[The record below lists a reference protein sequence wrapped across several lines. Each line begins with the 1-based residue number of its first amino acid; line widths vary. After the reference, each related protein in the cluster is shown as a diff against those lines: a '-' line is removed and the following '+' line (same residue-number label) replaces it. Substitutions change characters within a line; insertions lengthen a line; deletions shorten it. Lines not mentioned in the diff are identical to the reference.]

1 MHGYEYA
8 RSMKRLPNRLIFKV
22 TTDATTS
29 VHMRRWGGSIIL
41 LLLLTACS
49 FGPEQAPAAEQY
61 QPIRSPYPTFT
72 PTAVGVGA
80 AETPAA
86 IAQTQPN
93 AAAATPT
100 APPPATDT
108 PPAATATFTATVA
121 PTVAPPQVVINSPLV
136 NLRTG
141 PGVTYAL
148 LGTAERGEEFD
159 IVGKNAA
166 GDWWRVCCVA
176 EQPGWVIDELVETS
190 GAVDT
195 VPVSDAIAAAPP
207 TATSAPAAPAAPA
220 PAATTAPAEPT
231 PTTAPPPPSFSF
243 TLVGQEQFPEPKLVR
258 VFLYVY
264 ENDRA
269 LEGYTLRVRKDGAE
283 LPVTATSAPGQSL
296 SWPIADARQRFQNMK
311 VEFPGIQPAGNWEVQ
326 LLDSSGNAVGPVATF
341 ALEGN
346 EPDQELYVRY
356 KKN

>member
-1 MHGYEYA
+1 
-8 RSMKRLPNRLIFKV
+8 MKRLPKLFTCKV
-22 TTDATTS
+22 NFTALTATAIS
-29 VHMRRWGGSIIL
+29 RSHKRSYVSAVAL

-49 FGPEQAPAAEQY
+49 FGPEAAPTAESY
-61 QPIRSPYPTFT
+61 RPIRSPYPTFT
-72 PTAVGVGA
+72 PTAVGVEVAAAPTTAALAQPNAG
-80 AETPAA
+80 AETP
-86 IAQTQPN
+86 I
-93 AAAATPT
+93 
-100 APPPATDT
+100 APPIPTDT
-108 PPAATATFTATVA
+108 PPPAPTATLTPTA
-121 PTVAPPQVVINSPLV
+121 APPQVVINSPLV

-141 PGVTYAL
+141 PGVNYAL
-148 LGTAERGEEFD
+148 LGTAERGEEFG

-166 GDWWRVCCVA
+166 GDWWRVCCVG

-195 VPVSDAIAAAPP
+195 VPVSDAVAEAPP
-207 TATSAPAAPAAPA
+207 TATSAPAAPAA
-220 PAATTAPAEPT
+220 TIAPAEPT
-231 PTTAPPPPSFSF
+231 ATTAPSFSF

-258 VFLYVY
+258 IFLYVY

-283 LPVTATSAPGQSL
+283 LPVTATSAAGQSL

-311 VEFPGIQPAGNWEVQ
+311 VEFPGIQPAGTWEVQ
-326 LLDSSGNAVGPVATF
+326 LLDGSGNAVGPAATF
-341 ALEGN
+341 TLEGN

>member
-1 MHGYEYA
+1 
-8 RSMKRLPNRLIFKV
+8 MKRLPKLFTWKV
-22 TTDATTS
+22 RFTALSATAI
-29 VHMRRWGGSIIL
+29 MRSRQRSYVSTVVL

-49 FGPEQAPAAEQY
+49 FGPEAAPTAESY
-61 QPIRSPYPTFT
+61 RPIRSPYPTFT
-72 PTAVGVGA
+72 PTAVGAEVA
-80 AETPAA
+80 AAPTTAPLA
-86 IAQTQPN
+86 QPN
-93 AAAATPT
+93 AAAETPI
-100 APPPATDT
+100 APPLPTDT
-108 PPAATATFTATVA
+108 PPPAPSATLTPTVA
-121 PTVAPPQVVINSPLV
+121 PTVAPTAAPPQVVINSPLV

-141 PGVTYAL
+141 PGVNYAL

-166 GDWWRVCCVA
+166 GDWWRVCCVD

-195 VPVSDAIAAAPP
+195 VPVSDAVAEAPP
-207 TATSAPAAPAAPA
+207 TATSAPAAPVA

-231 PTTAPPPPSFSF
+231 PTTAPAAPSFSF

-269 LEGYTLRVRKDGAE
+269 LAGYTLRVRKDGAE
-283 LPVTATSAPGQSL
+283 LPVTATSAAGQSL

-311 VEFPGIQPAGNWEVQ
+311 VEFPGIAAAGTWEVQ
-326 LLDSSGNAVGPVATF
+326 LFDSSGNAVGPAATF